1 MRPKKI
7 SINNVVLTMSWLNK
21 LVFAGLFSLLTFA
34 SPLQA
39 QTKVDVQFAQVGDVR
54 LAYYIRGQGDPLL
67 LIAGYSQTMGMW
79 DPALLDEL
87 SKDHTLILFDNR
99 GIGLS
104 TDTEE
109 NKTTIPQMADD
120 AAGLVRALGYKKTN
134 VLGWSMGSRVAQ
146 QFLIRHPDL
155 VGKGILCAPNP
166 GGKYQIKA
174 SKQVSAK
181 LNDPNLSLME
191 NVALLFP
198 QDEVGKQ
205 AAKDAF
211 ARLNAAKSAGTIPDD
226 FDIQEEAKI
235 RQDRART
242 VLWDADNQNYV
253 DLKTIKVPVLVADGR
268 FDIIDVPKN
277 AQIIANQIP
286 FSWLTYFD
294 GGHAF
299 LFQQHK
305 KFAETIAVF
314 MK

>member
-1 MRPKKI
+1 MNQFVYGGR
-7 SINNVVLTMSWLNK
+7 VLIQPVL
-21 LVFAGLFSLLTFA
+21 ALFLALFGFVGS
-34 SPLQA
+34 LQA
-39 QTKVDVQFAQVGDVR
+39 QTKTEVKYAQVGEVK
-54 LAYYIRGQGDPLL
+54 LAYYTRGQGDPMI
-67 LIAGYSQTMGMW
+67 LISGYSQTMSMW

-87 SKDHTLILFDNR
+87 SENNTLIVFDNR

-104 TDTEE
+104 TDSKED
-109 NKTTIPQMADD
+109 KTTMAQMADD
-120 AAGLVRALGYKKTN
+120 AAGLVKILGYKKTN
-134 VLGWSMGSRVAQ
+134 VLGWSMGARIAQ

-166 GGKYQIKA
+166 GGKYQVKA
-174 SKQVSAK
+174 SKKVSDE
-181 LNDPNLSLME
+181 LNDPDLSLME

-198 QDEVGKQ
+198 QNEAGKQ

-211 ARLNAAKSAGTIPDD
+211 ARLNAAKSAGTIPED
-226 FDIQEEAKI
+226 FNISKESKM

-242 VLWDADNQNYV
+242 VLWGADNKNYA
-253 DLKTIKVPVLVADGR
+253 DLKNIKTPVLVADGR

-286 FSWLTYFD
+286 FAWLAYFD

-305 KFAETIAVF
+305 QFVETVGAF